1 MIQCNNDNVNILLLV
16 SMILIV
22 GVWHLPSVDMVT
34 EFDSAFEVIGTV
46 ATIPDASGADSE
58 DSVADFAAPVAVLL
72 ADTVVEVS
80 IEIVVVEMLFGSE
93 ISVSR
98 NVVCV
103 SLLIRG
109 MFYDKLG

>member
-1 MIQCNNDNVNILLLV
+1 MTTLIYCYWLLV

-34 EFDSAFEVIGTV
+34 EFVSAFEVIGTV
-46 ATIPDASGADSE
+46 ASGADSE

-80 IEIVVVEMLFGSE
+80 IEIAVVEMLFGSE
-93 ISVSR
+93 IWFSR

-103 SLLIRG
+103 SLLITG
-109 MFYDKLG
+109 MFYDKL